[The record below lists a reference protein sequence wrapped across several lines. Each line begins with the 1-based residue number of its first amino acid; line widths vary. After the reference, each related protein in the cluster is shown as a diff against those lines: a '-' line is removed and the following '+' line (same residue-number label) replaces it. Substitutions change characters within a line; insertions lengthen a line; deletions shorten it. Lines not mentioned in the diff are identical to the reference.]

1 MKALFVYI
9 TVPDETSAGILA
21 RTLVEERLCAGANI
35 IPGLKSVY
43 HWQGKI
49 EEQGE
54 CACILKT
61 TDERWTALEK
71 RALELH
77 PYETPCIAALAA
89 EHVHPPFLRWI
100 AEETRS

>member
-1 MKALFVYI
+1 M
-9 TVPDETSAGILA
+9 PDETSAGILA

-35 IPGLKSVY
+35 IPGLQSVY
-43 HWQGKI
+43 HWQGEI
-49 EEQGE
+49 EEQSE

-61 TDERWTALEK
+61 SDEHWAALEK
-71 RALELH
+71 RARELH

-89 EHVHPPFLRWI
+89 EHVYPPFLRWI